1 LNKCPPQ
8 GGKEQ
13 LNKER
18 SKVTQYQK
26 VNLTLPPET
35 VSQLRAVEPNRVLLP
50 SVIVALRANGW
61 TLESIAEPLGM
72 SRENI
77 RLIAQQ
83 SDLHNAISEAKLS
96 GFIIPTP
103 PLVVVK
109 PKVER
114 AKPLPENIAR
124 LKELQPF
131 AQQVRANVTRYR
143 EEAEEYTRL
152 LNHEHV
158 DRGVSVYRLAKELGV
173 THGALRFRLVR
184 YGYKTTDS
192 ISKVYRPI
200 REVNRAI

>member
-1 LNKCPPQ
+1 M
-8 GGKEQ
+8 
-13 LNKER
+13 
-18 SKVTQYQK
+18 TQYRK

-35 VSQLRAVEPNRVLLP
+35 ATQLRAVEPNRTLLP

-83 SDLHNAISEAKLS
+83 SDLHNAISDARQA
-96 GFIIPTP
+96 GFVIPEP
-103 PLVVVK
+103 PIVVAK

-114 AKPLPENIAR
+114 PKPLPESIAR
-124 LKELQPF
+124 LKELQPL

-152 LNHEHV
+152 LDYEHTE
-158 DRGVSVYRLAKELGV
+158 RGVSLYRLAKELGV

-184 YGYKTTDS
+184 YGYKTTES
-192 ISKVYRPI
+192 LSKVYQPI
-200 REVNRAI
+200 REDNRIL